1 MRVVAAVPFAALLAL
16 TAACPKEGEAP
27 ATPAAPTAPTEQ
39 APASQPAGAASQ
51 PTTTGMKV
59 DRETV
64 DPDGVVRRGLPLSPD
79 LENLTVA
86 AAFEKAKELEG
97 KSVKITGTVE
107 SVCQPMG
114 CWFVMQGDKP
124 EQKIRISSKG
134 HDIFVPRSAAGQT
147 ATVEGDL
154 TLKVLSKDHAQH
166 FEDERELKA
175 GEQKKVFT
183 EDQQELSIAVKALEM
198 TAKKG

>member
-1 MRVVAAVPFAALLAL
+1 MRVVAAIPFAALLAL
-16 TAACPKEGEAP
+16 TAACPKEGDAP
-27 ATPAAPTAPTEQ
+27 ATAPAVPAET
-39 APASQPAGAASQ
+39 APASQPAGAAASQ

-64 DPDGVVRRGLPLSPD
+64 DADGVVRRGLPLSPD

-86 AAFEKAKELEG
+86 AAFDKAKDLEG
-97 KSVKITGTVE
+97 KSVKISGTVE

-114 CWFVMQGDKP
+114 CWFVVQGEKP

-134 HDIFVPRSAAGQT
+134 HDIFVPRSAAGSL

-154 TLKVLSKDHAQH
+154 TLKVLSKDQAQH

-175 GEQKKVFT
+175 GEQKKTFT
-183 EDQQELSIAVKALEM
+183 EDQKELSIAVKGLEM
-198 TAKKG
+198 SAKKS